1 MNLIAQRF
9 ADVYVYSTFF
19 YTKLLSDGHHAVQ
32 TWNKGVDIFSKRL
45 LIFPVHLQAHWCL
58 SAVKIAGKQILY
70 FNSLGHA
77 NSTCLQTI
85 RDYLEK
91 QSECNN
97 CKLKD
102 VKWQCVHCSDI
113 PMQYN
118 SYDCGVFICTYA
130 RCLAANSPFK
140 FNQGDMQNIRR
151 HMVLELLSK
160 ALIL

>member
-1 MNLIAQRF
+1 MQYKPGIKELT
-9 ADVYVYSTFF
+9 YSERDCWYFLCTFKH
-19 YTKLLSDGHHAVQ
+19 T
-32 TWNKGVDIFSKRL
+32 
-45 LIFPVHLQAHWCL
+45 HWCS
-58 SAVKIAGKQILY
+58 SAVKIADKQILY
-70 FNSLGHA
+70 FNCLGHA
-77 NSTCLQTI
+77 TSTCLQTI

-91 QSECNN
+91 QLECSN

-118 SYDCGVFICTYA
+118 SYDCGAFIYTYA
-130 RCLAANSPFK
+130 HYLAANSPFM

-160 ALIL
+160 ALILYHNYIHRCLYIM